1 MTYQQEL
8 AALAR
13 ISDMYREIRTASA
26 LLTETAVRLEA
37 LRVRANVS
45 PETLDANEMDLVE
58 PMRQAQQNL
67 YAINMKLAELNAAQP
82 QEVAS

>member
-13 ISDMYREIRTASA
+13 ISDMYREVRTASA

-58 PMRQAQQNL
+58 PMRQTQQNL
-67 YAINMKLAELNAAQP
+67 YAINMKLAELNSVSQSSAA
-82 QEVAS
+82 